1 MQCYTELTPPTAVT
15 HVESLS
21 LLGPSYNNLVVAK
34 HSQLQVFELI
44 AVVTEVA
51 DETDQSGNIALT
63 GKADT
68 SFLGD
73 NITVQRTKYTS
84 KLSLVAE
91 YALHGTVTSL
101 KKIHSIETKCGGD
114 ALLVSTKDAKASLL
128 EWDPEA
134 LTLRTI
140 SIHYYEHNELHHS
153 PWSPKLSHCHS
164 FLTVDPSSR
173 CAALKFGQ
181 RNLAI
186 IPFRQSGEDIGEE
199 EYDSDSNEGAKSELQ
214 EKGKPIGK
222 IEAAKTPYSSSFVLP
237 LTALDPN
244 ITHLIDISFLYEFR
258 EPTFGIVSSSVAP
271 SAPLM
276 RNRKDPLTYTV
287 FTLDLDQRASTTL
300 LSIGGLPYDIFSII
314 SLPAPIGG
322 SLLIG
327 GNEMIHVDQAG
338 KTVGVAVNGFAPQCS
353 DFPMNDQR
361 ELGIKLEGCIVEQL
375 EPEDG
380 GVLLIVSTGDLYI
393 ISFKL
398 DGRTVSTFSIQ
409 QVAEERGG
417 MIFPATASCAA
428 NLGRGRL
435 FIGSE
440 RCNSALVGFSR
451 RTAQIA
457 RKRSRADM
465 LMELG
470 DISAD
475 EEDFEDFEDDIYAAK
490 PLTNGDGERVSTD
503 WHSPSSYHFRVHD
516 VLNNIAPLQ
525 DITVLRQSA
534 SGANDAYSRSQVEVK
549 GIQLIGSCGEKKAG
563 DLLTM
568 KRNFKPTPINKFSLS
583 EIVAIWSIHAKKPTP
598 KGLPKTEPGKDSEAA
613 VAADIEYD
621 QLLFVSRISQGGLEE
636 SAVYDILPETIEEK
650 RETEFASDGATV
662 DVGTLNNG
670 TRVIQI
676 LKSEIRSYD
685 LGMFSTLIISE

>member
-15 HVESLS
+15 HAESLS
-21 LLGPSYNNLVVAK
+21 FLGPSCNNLVIAK
-34 HSQLQVFELI
+34 HSQLQIFDLI
-44 AVVTEVA
+44 SVVTEVA
-51 DETDQSGNIALT
+51 NDTDQTPNIVLT

-73 NITVQRTKYTS
+73 STTVKRTEYTS

-91 YALHGTVTSL
+91 YALYGTVTSL
-101 KKIHSIETKCGGD
+101 KKINSIKTRCGGE

-140 SIHYYEHNELHHS
+140 SVHYYEHEELHHS
-153 PWSPKLSHCHS
+153 PWSPKPSHCHS
-164 FLTVDPSSR
+164 FLTVDPSGR

-186 IPFRQSGEDIGEE
+186 IPFRQLGEDIDEG
-199 EYDSDSNEGAKSELQ
+199 EYDSDSNEGANVEPH
-214 EKGKPIGK
+214 EKVKPNGQIDA
-222 IEAAKTPYSSSFVLP
+222 IRTPYSSSFVLP

-244 ITHLIDISFLYEFR
+244 IIHLVDISFLYEFR

-276 RNRKDPLTYTV
+276 RNRKDPLTYAV

-300 LSIGGLPYDIFSII
+300 LSIGGLPYDLFGIVP
-314 SLPAPIGG
+314 LPAPIGG

-338 KTVGVAVNGFAPQCS
+338 KTVGVAVNEFALQCS
-353 DFPMNDQR
+353 DFPMTDQR
-361 ELGIKLEGCIVEQL
+361 ELGLKLEDCIVEQL
-375 EPEDG
+375 EPENGDI
-380 GVLLIVSTGDLYI
+380 LLIASNGELYL

-428 NLGRGRL
+428 SLGRGKC

-440 RCNSALVGFSR
+440 HCDSALIGFSQ
-451 RTAQIA
+451 RTAQLA
-457 RKRSRADM
+457 RKRSRADV

-475 EEDFEDFEDDIYAAK
+475 EEDFEDFEDDIYAAN
-490 PLTNGDGERVSTD
+490 PLSNGDGEQVSSD
-503 WHSPSSYHFRVHD
+503 CHSSSSYHFRIHD
-516 VLNNIAPLQ
+516 VLKNNAPLQ
-525 DITVLRQSA
+525 DITVMRLPA
-534 SGANDAYSRSQVEVK
+534 VGANDAYRQSKVEVE
-549 GIQLIGSCGEKKAG
+549 GIQLIGSCGKKSAG
-563 DLLTM
+563 DLLTIS
-568 KRNFKPTPINKFSLS
+568 RNFQPISINQFSLPDV
-583 EIVAIWSIHAKKPTP
+583 VAIWSIHAKKPTP
-598 KGLPKTEPGKDSEAA
+598 EGLPRTESGKDSEAA
-613 VAADIEYD
+613 VAADVEYD
-621 QLLFVSRISQGGLEE
+621 QLLFVSRISDDGLEE
-636 SAVYDILPETIEEK
+636 STVYDILPNTIEEK
-650 RETEFASDGATV
+650 HETEFAPDGATI
-662 DVGTLNNG
+662 DVGTLNDG

-676 LKSEIRSYD
+676 LKNEIRSYD
-685 LGMFSTLIISE
+685 LGIFFFIS

>member
-1 MQCYTELTPPTAVT
+1 MQCYTELTPPTAIT

-21 LLGPSYNNLVVAK
+21 LLGPGCNNLVVVK
-34 HSQLQVFELI
+34 HSQLQIFELI
-44 AVVTEVA
+44 SVVTEVA
-51 DETDQSGNIALT
+51 DDADPSSNIPST
-63 GKADT
+63 GKVDT
-68 SFLGD
+68 SFLTD
-73 NITVQRTKYTS
+73 NTTVQRTEHTS

-91 YALHGTVTSL
+91 YMLHGTATSL
-101 KKIHSIETKCGGD
+101 KKINSIETKCGGE

-128 EWDPEA
+128 EWDPEI

-140 SIHYYEHNELHHS
+140 SVHYYEHEELHHS
-153 PWSPKLSHCHS
+153 PWSPKLSHCYS

-186 IPFRQSGEDIGEE
+186 IPFRQSGEDIGEG
-199 EYDSDSNEGAKSELQ
+199 EYGSDSDEDAKSEPR
-214 EKGKPIGK
+214 EKVKSSGQT
-222 IEAAKTPYSSSFVLP
+222 EANRTPYSSSFVLP
-237 LTALDPN
+237 LTVLDPN

-258 EPTFGIVSSSVAP
+258 EPTFGIVYSSVAP

-276 RNRKDPLTYTV
+276 RNRKDPLTYAV

-300 LSIGGLPYDIFSII
+300 LSIGGLPYDLFSITP
-314 SLPAPIGG
+314 LPAPIGG

-338 KTVGVAVNGFAPQCS
+338 KTVGVAVNEFAPHCS
-353 DFPMNDQR
+353 DFPMTDQR
-361 ELGIKLEGCIVEQL
+361 ILSLKLEGCIVEQL
-375 EPEDG
+375 EPEKGD
-380 GVLLIVSTGDLYI
+380 VLLIISTGELYI
-393 ISFKL
+393 IRFKL

-428 NLGRGRL
+428 SLGRGRC

-440 RCNSALVGFSR
+440 HCDSALIGFSQ
-451 RTAQIA
+451 RTAQLA

-475 EEDFEDFEDDIYAAK
+475 EEDFEDFEDDIYAANTF
-490 PLTNGDGERVSTD
+490 TNGDGEQASTD
-503 WHSPSSYHFRVHD
+503 SHSPSSYCFRIHD
-516 VLNNIAPLQ
+516 VLRNIAPLQ
-525 DITVLRQSA
+525 DITVMGKSA
-534 SGANDAYSRSQVEVK
+534 FDGSGAFGRSDNEVE
-549 GIQLIGSCGEKKAG
+549 GIQLTGSCGKKSAG
-563 DLLTM
+563 NLLIM
-568 KRNFKPTPINKFSLS
+568 NQNFRPTSINQFSLS
-583 EIVAIWSIHAKKPTP
+583 NIVAIWSIHAKKPSP
-598 KGLPKTEPGKDSEAA
+598 KGLPRTESGKDSEAA
-613 VAADIEYD
+613 VAADVEYD
-621 QLLFVSRISQGGLEE
+621 QLLFVSRISNDGLEE
-636 SAVYDILPETIEEK
+636 SAVFDILPDTIEEK
-650 RETEFASDGATV
+650 RETEFAPDGATV

-676 LKSEIRSYD
+676 LKNEIRSYD
-685 LGMFSTLIISE
+685 PGMLFSVS